1 MTFFLRMILPW
12 IEKRVEVDDFGV
24 IAMVSSSVGEYRSRG
39 GGAASRNSTSKWR
52 ENMQFT

>member
-24 IAMVSSSVGEYRSRG
+24 IAMVSSR
-39 GGAASRNSTSKWR
+39 
-52 ENMQFT
+52 